1 MRGKLESALSDSVVA
16 GITPAGAGKTHQIP
30 IFPFYRWDHPR
41 RCGENISVYNIKR
54 NQIGSPPQVRGKPLL
69 SESTTYSPRIT
80 PAGAGKTFINGE
92 KRCMKW
98 DHPRRCGEN
107 QQLLFTMVNKI
118 GSPPQVRGKRKRILP
133 FSRTYRITPAGA
145 GKTIVYAVNAAYTWD
160 HPRRCG
166 ENIEILL
173 IFPFT
178 IGSPPQ
184 VRGKQCKRPKNT
196 ENYRITPAGAGKT
209 QCHYFARKRNG
220 DHPRRCGEN

>member
-145 GKTIVYAVNAAYTWD
+145 GKT
-160 HPRRCG
+160 
-166 ENIEILL
+166 
-173 IFPFT
+173 
-178 IGSPPQ
+178 
-184 VRGKQCKRPKNT
+184 
-196 ENYRITPAGAGKT
+196 